1 VSALEDNQ
9 TGETFSQRAEWFYQR
24 RPLLLSLCQDLF
36 DGYAT
41 LLNCYNQ
48 AKPQN
53 PKPVSHENDSN
64 DDTDIS
70 SQVESILSFEQTQ
83 ITACDKQKVD
93 ELVSQL
99 VTANL
104 ERDMAQD
111 ELLRGEK
118 KFREASKM
126 IELLKKLK
134 EVDVEE
140 TVNLGYKL
148 TSLLEENKDLATEA
162 NSDMELQ
169 ELIIY

>member
-1 VSALEDNQ
+1 FQKCGIL
-9 TGETFSQRAEWFYQR
+9 TFLKAPPYY
-24 RPLLLSLCQDLF
+24 LLSSKQHPWIPLF
-36 DGYAT
+36 H
-41 LLNCYNQ
+41 NC
-48 AKPQN
+48 
-53 PKPVSHENDSN
+53 V
-64 DDTDIS
+64 
-70 SQVESILSFEQTQ
+70 LSPTQ

-140 TVNLGYKL
+140 
-148 TSLLEENKDLATEA
+148 NKDLATEA

>member
-1 VSALEDNQ
+1 MQVMRVSALEDNQ

-111 ELLRGEK
+111 ELLR
-118 KFREASKM
+118 
-126 IELLKKLK
+126 
-134 EVDVEE
+134 VDVEE

>member
-1 VSALEDNQ
+1 MQVMRVSALEDNQ

-36 DGYAT
+36 D
-41 LLNCYNQ
+41 
-48 AKPQN
+48 
-53 PKPVSHENDSN
+53 
-64 DDTDIS
+64 
-70 SQVESILSFEQTQ
+70 VESILSFEQTQ

-104 ERDMAQD
+104 ERDMAQN

-126 IELLKKLK
+126 IELLKKL
-134 EVDVEE
+134 V
-140 TVNLGYKL
+140 
-148 TSLLEENKDLATEA
+148 
-162 NSDMELQ
+162 M
-169 ELIIY
+169 